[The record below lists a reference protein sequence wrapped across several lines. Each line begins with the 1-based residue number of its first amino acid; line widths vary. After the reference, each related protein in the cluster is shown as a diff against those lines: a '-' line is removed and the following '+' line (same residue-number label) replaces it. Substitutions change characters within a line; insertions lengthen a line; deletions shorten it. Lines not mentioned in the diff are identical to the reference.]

1 MQTPLSFYIKSK
13 VDNLCPPY
21 LLYYTCKLLF
31 NRQNI
36 PHDHVDTLDAFE
48 WEVADLVA
56 HLCDDGIFC
65 IIYWLRIGKQL
76 RQ

>member
-13 VDNLCPPY
+13 VDNLCPPR
-21 LLYYTCKLLF
+21 LLEYTCKSLL

-48 WEVADLVA
+48 REVADLVA
-56 HLCDDGIFC
+56 HLCDDGILR
-65 IIYWLRIGKQL
+65 IIYRLWVGEQL
-76 RQ
+76 GQ

>member
-21 LLYYTCKLLF
+21 LLYYTCKLLL

-48 WEVADLVA
+48 
-56 HLCDDGIFC
+56 
-65 IIYWLRIGKQL
+65 
-76 RQ
+76 

>member
-13 VDNLCPPY
+13 VDNRCPPH
-21 LLYYTCKLLF
+21 LLYYTCKLLL

-36 PHDHVDTLDAFE
+36 PYDDIDTLDAFK
-48 WEVADLVA
+48 WEVTDLVT
-56 HLCDDGIFC
+56 HLCDDGIFRV
-65 IIYWLRIGKQL
+65 IHRLRIGEQL

>member
-36 PHDHVDTLDAFE
+36 PHDHVDPLDAFE
-48 WEVADLVA
+48 REVALSLI
-56 HLCDDGIFC
+56 HI
-65 IIYWLRIGKQL
+65 
-76 RQ
+76 

>member
-13 VDNLCPPY
+13 VDNLCPPR
-21 LLYYTCKLLF
+21 LLYYTCKSLL

-36 PHDHVDTLDAFE
+36 PHDDIDTFDAFE
-48 WEVADLVA
+48 REVAYLVT
-56 HLCDDGIFC
+56 HLCDDGISC